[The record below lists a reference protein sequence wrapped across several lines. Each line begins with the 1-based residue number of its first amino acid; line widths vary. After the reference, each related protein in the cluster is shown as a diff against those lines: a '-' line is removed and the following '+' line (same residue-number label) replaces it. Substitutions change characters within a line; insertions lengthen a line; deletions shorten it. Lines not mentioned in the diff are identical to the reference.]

1 MNGAD
6 DRYKA
11 TGGESR
17 KASRPSRFADPLLRG
32 GGGDDDPRLVC
43 REGNVRMRVGPGAF
57 SYRLIDGDLATARMR
72 RGDVLI
78 VEPRPAVGG
87 DWVLALVE
95 GENRVLRYVAERG
108 RAWIEDP
115 AEAHRRFAARDLVI
129 QGVVIALIRRF
140 PLP

>member
-1 MNGAD
+1 MKGHD
-6 DRYKA
+6 FRYDT
-11 TGGESR
+11 TGGGDR
-17 KASRPSRFADPLLRG
+17 KASRFADPL
-32 GGGDDDPRLVC
+32 GGDDDDDSRLIC
-43 REGNVRMRVGPGAF
+43 REGSVRLRVGPGAF
-57 SYRLIDGDLATARMR
+57 SYRMLDGDIAPARMR

-78 VEPRPAVGG
+78 VEPRPAVAG

-115 AEAHRRFAARDLVI
+115 VETRRRFAARDLVI

-140 PLP
+140 PGTAP